1 VLVPALMAHSSEF
14 HKRGLQ
20 LLENFERL
28 IPIQRRRTWR
38 QQGDRPARVLDELGD
53 GRVGHGRSNRR
64 TGVRNKVAGAN
75 NTVVI
80 SFVWF
85 VRRPKRSRSWRRSA
99 NVARAEERSGGCSYG
114 AEGGV
119 QSTQARPGAEYALLR
134 DGVRAINLRD
144 GHVSEDIDLT
154 YEGPRFWD
162 HLKTC
167 PVPSIRTVTAGIAA
181 FLDNLEDVVMNG
193 APEDTCEDTER
204 EARRRENVD
213 ADRIRDAQYPGDLF
227 R

>member
-1 VLVPALMAHSSEF
+1 
-14 HKRGLQ
+14 
-20 LLENFERL
+20 
-28 IPIQRRRTWR
+28 
-38 QQGDRPARVLDELGD
+38 
-53 GRVGHGRSNRR
+53 
-64 TGVRNKVAGAN
+64 
-75 NTVVI
+75 
-80 SFVWF
+80 
-85 VRRPKRSRSWRRSA
+85 
-99 NVARAEERSGGCSYG
+99 
-114 AEGGV
+114 
-119 QSTQARPGAEYALLR
+119 
-134 DGVRAINLRD
+134 VRAINLRD

-193 APEDTCEDTER
+193 APEDTREDTER
-204 EARRRENVD
+204 EAAGENVD